1 MTRTLRSRRPRAR
14 KETSCARTGRLRS
27 RPRDSTRAV
36 WRKPKADKSGM
47 HVIEESSSCIVPAKY
62 PNKSARP
69 LAEGTEGRQ
78 LAKENAL

>member
-1 MTRTLRSRRPRAR
+1 
-14 KETSCARTGRLRS
+14 
-27 RPRDSTRAV
+27 
-36 WRKPKADKSGM
+36 M